1 MSAPILGLALPSA
14 ADARAKIAALRMRQ
28 RISALHPHITTTAA
42 FVSANGKFT
51 APKIHP
57 TWEEFV
63 LVPMDLTHL
72 QSTSSQITDLGEH
85 IGSHHPDLKVTVAQ
99 PIGPAPALLNI
110 VDSRLRL
117 ATHRAHSQEIDALVL
132 SAPDGGDKRGAAMLS
147 RMSRLWSQHHH
158 LPTRLATHGVQTL
171 SLIHI

>member
-57 TWEEFV
+57 KWE
-63 LVPMDLTHL
+63 
-72 QSTSSQITDLGEH
+72 
-85 IGSHHPDLKVTVAQ
+85 
-99 PIGPAPALLNI
+99 
-110 VDSRLRL
+110 
-117 ATHRAHSQEIDALVL
+117 
-132 SAPDGGDKRGAAMLS
+132 
-147 RMSRLWSQHHH
+147 
-158 LPTRLATHGVQTL
+158 
-171 SLIHI
+171 